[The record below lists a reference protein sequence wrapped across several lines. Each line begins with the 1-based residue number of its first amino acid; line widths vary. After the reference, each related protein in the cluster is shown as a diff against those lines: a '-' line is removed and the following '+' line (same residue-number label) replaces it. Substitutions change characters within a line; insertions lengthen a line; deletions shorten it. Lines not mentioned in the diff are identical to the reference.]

1 MSFSALTSLDFICIL
16 ICVISGIIGYKRGAI
31 NTLISFG
38 GFIAS
43 FVMAWIF
50 SPLMADWLIKSGI
63 LNSLFEAINVETITQ
78 SLMNLS
84 AQQNSLATS
93 LMEATVISGSQA
105 VLDQGIIAISE
116 LIRHG
121 IAQSI
126 SFGIIILGGSFLCW
140 ILQII
145 FSGISKIPVIGII
158 NHLAGMLIGLI
169 LGGAIIAVMLWV
181 FSVINLSTGG
191 VSNLPTVENS
201 NLLQIGVPTV
211 FNYLE
216 FNRRG

>member
-16 ICVISGIIGYKRGAI
+16 ICSFSGIIGFKRGAI

-43 FVMAWIF
+43 FVIAWIF
-50 SPLMADWLIKSGI
+50 SPLLADWMIQSGM
-63 LNSLFEAINVETITQ
+63 LNNLFETINVEMISQ
-78 SLMNLS
+78 SLIDLG
-84 AQQNSLATS
+84 AQQSGLTTALLGVET
-93 LMEATVISGSQA
+93 ISG
-105 VLDQGIIAISE
+105 DQSIIDQSITAMTA
-116 LIRHG
+116 LITHG

-126 SFGIIILGGSFLCW
+126 SFGVIVLAVSVFCW

-145 FSGISKIPVIGII
+145 FLGISKVPVIGAI

-169 LGGAIIAVMLWV
+169 LAGTFIAVMLWV

-201 NLLQIGVPTV
+201 SLLQMVVPTV
-211 FNYLE
+211 LNYM
-216 FNRRG
+216 GIQ

>member
-16 ICVISGIIGYKRGAI
+16 ICSLSGIIGYKRGAI

-43 FVMAWIF
+43 FVIAWIF
-50 SPLMADWLIKSGI
+50 SPLLADWLIQTGV
-63 LNSLFEAINVETITQ
+63 LNSLFETINVEAISQ
-78 SLMNLS
+78 SLMDLG
-84 AQQNSLATS
+84 AQQSGLTNSLLGAAAMNGGQSVIDQSLAT
-93 LMEATVISGSQA
+93 MTA
-105 VLDQGIIAISE
+105 
-116 LIRHG
+116 LITHG

-126 SFGIIILGGSFLCW
+126 SFGIIVLGVSVFCW

-145 FSGISKIPVIGII
+145 FLGISKIPVIGTI

-191 VSNLPTVENS
+191 VSNLPTAQNS
-201 NLLQIGVPTV
+201 SLLQIATPMVL
-211 FNYLE
+211 NYM
-216 FNRRG
+216 GIQ

>member
-16 ICVISGIIGYKRGAI
+16 ICSLSGIIGYKRGAI

-43 FVMAWIF
+43 FVIAWIF
-50 SPLMADWLIKSGI
+50 SPLLADWLIQTGV
-63 LNSLFEAINVETITQ
+63 LNSLFETINVEAVSQ
-78 SLMNLS
+78 SLMDLGARQS
-84 AQQNSLATS
+84 GLTTS
-93 LMEATVISGSQA
+93 LLGATAMNGGQSVI
-105 VLDQGIIAISE
+105 DQSLVTMTA
-116 LIRHG
+116 LIMHG

-126 SFGIIILGGSFLCW
+126 SFGIIVLGVSVFCW

-145 FSGISKIPVIGII
+145 FLGISKIPVIGTI

-191 VSNLPTVENS
+191 VSNLPTAQNS
-201 NLLQIGVPTV
+201 SLLQIATPMVL
-211 FNYLE
+211 NYM
-216 FNRRG
+216 GIQ

>member
-16 ICVISGIIGYKRGAI
+16 ICSLSGIIGYKRGAI

-43 FVMAWIF
+43 FVIAWIF
-50 SPLMADWLIKSGI
+50 SPLLGDWLIQTGV
-63 LNSLFEAINVETITQ
+63 LNSLFETINVEAFSQ
-78 SLMNLS
+78 SLMDLG
-84 AQQNSLATS
+84 AQQSGLTNSLLGAAASNGGQSATDQSLATMTA
-93 LMEATVISGSQA
+93 L
-105 VLDQGIIAISE
+105 II
-116 LIRHG
+116 HG

-126 SFGIIILGGSFLCW
+126 SFGIIVLGVSVFCW
-140 ILQII
+140 LLQII
-145 FSGISKIPVIGII
+145 FLGISKIPVIGTI

-191 VSNLPTVENS
+191 VSNLPTAQNS
-201 NLLQIGVPTV
+201 NLLQIAAPMVL
-211 FNYLE
+211 NYM
-216 FNRRG
+216 GIQ